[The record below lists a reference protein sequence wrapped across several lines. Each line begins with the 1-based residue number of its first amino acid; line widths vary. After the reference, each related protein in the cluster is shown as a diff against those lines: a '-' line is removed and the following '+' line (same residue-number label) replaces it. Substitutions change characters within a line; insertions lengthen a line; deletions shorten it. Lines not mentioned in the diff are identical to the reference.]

1 MTNEYVVINNIY
13 GKFLMSNFLLTLRNC
28 IMNKIL
34 LASLMVGGAFLM
46 SAPVNAQD
54 NVGCGLGAMAWKGE
68 SSRAANILA
77 ATTNVSFGT
86 QTFGITSGTSGCEQ
100 SGRISGGT
108 GRMGLAFIENNM
120 EQFAMDASAGHG
132 ETIDTLAG
140 IMNVDSEKLG
150 QISKEN
156 FALIF
161 PNEDVDAVYV
171 TLTMLD
177 LTNNS

>member
-1 MTNEYVVINNIY
+1 
-13 GKFLMSNFLLTLRNC
+13 
-28 IMNKIL
+28 MNKIL
-34 LASLMVGGAFLM
+34 LASLMVGGAFLI

-68 SSRAANILA
+68 TSTVANILA
-77 ATTNVSFGT
+77 ATTNASFGT
-86 QTFGITSGTSGCEQ
+86 QTFGISSGTSGCEQ
-100 SGRISGGT
+100 SGRITGGT
-108 GRMGLAFIENNM
+108 GKMSIAFIENNM
-120 EQFAMDASAGHG
+120 EQFAMDASVGHG

-161 PNEDVDAVYV
+161 SDENVDAVSL
-171 TLTMLD
+171 TLTL
-177 LTNNS
+177 LELNNIKA